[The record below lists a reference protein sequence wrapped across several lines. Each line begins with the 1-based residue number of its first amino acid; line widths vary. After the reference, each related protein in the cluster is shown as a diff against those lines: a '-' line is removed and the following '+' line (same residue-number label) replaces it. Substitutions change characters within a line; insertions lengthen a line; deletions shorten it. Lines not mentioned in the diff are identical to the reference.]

1 MKLLIDESL
10 SARITA
16 RLQAAG
22 HDAVHVGELELGGAD
37 DEQVIAAA
45 AAEVRILFSADTDF
59 GSLLALSHRRAP
71 SVVVL
76 RRAPHG
82 LDSQAALLISAL
94 AELEGPLG
102 EGAMTV
108 QQIGQIS
115 QDTCG
120 CRLDIDARPRPWRRQ
135 LGALAW
141 AALEELAL
149 AARPSATS
157 GNVGLVGPPLMG
169 AGGAR

>member
-22 HDAVHVGELELGGAD
+22 HDTVHVGELDLGGAD

-45 AAEVRILFSADTDF
+45 AAEGRILISADTDF

-102 EGAMTV
+102 EGAAVSLMPGHARIRRLP
-108 QQIGQIS
+108 IG
-115 QDTCG
+115 G
-120 CRLDIDARPRPWRRQ
+120 
-135 LGALAW
+135 
-141 AALEELAL
+141 
-149 AARPSATS
+149 
-157 GNVGLVGPPLMG
+157 
-169 AGGAR
+169 